1 MTRKLLVVNMS
12 NWGDEHYLI
21 SGGDD
26 KPREIAPGEWASL
39 YVSDN
44 QTITVGSIKV
54 GEPNGYQPPA
64 FPMDA
69 IDFVVEERTSPPK
82 RDKSVIH

>member
-54 GEPNGYQPPA
+54 GEPEWIPA
-64 FPMDA
+64 ASIPDG
-69 IDFVVEERTSPPK
+69 RH
-82 RDKSVIH
+82 RLCG